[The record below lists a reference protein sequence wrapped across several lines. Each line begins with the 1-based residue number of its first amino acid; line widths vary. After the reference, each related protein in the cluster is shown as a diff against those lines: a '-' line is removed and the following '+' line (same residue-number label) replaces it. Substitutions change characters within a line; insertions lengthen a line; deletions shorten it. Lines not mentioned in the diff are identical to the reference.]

1 MAFLARLLASLPL
14 LIISPLIVAISACA
28 LALADLLW
36 RVWGRFPTCP
46 PPQAQGLAGRET
58 PPHAPPVIIPNL
70 NRRHPPAQYLPHLQP
85 APAHHPYHEILR
97 LDHRPTRTTPDHAP

>member
-46 PPQAQGLAGRET
+46 APQAQGLAGRE
-58 PPHAPPVIIPNL
+58 PAPHAAPLAIPHWNGRDPL
-70 NRRHPPAQYLPHLQP
+70 PKYLPHP
-85 APAHHPYHEILR
+85 AAALAHNPSHEILVV
-97 LDHRPTRTTPDHAP
+97 DNSPTPRPPDYL